1 MNELI
6 EAGHATL
13 ALLPQY
19 YVWVL
24 IFVVLERLF
33 PAVEHKSLRGWTFN
47 LATGALYLVAGTLA
61 SGIGAL
67 IGTGIRTRLG
77 LGLIDLRLS
86 RTDTVL
92 GAIAATLLSLFV
104 FDFFYYWW
112 HRSQHKYPALWA
124 IHKLHHLD
132 EGINVSTDNRH
143 HWLEDIGRIPTIAI
157 PAAVFFTLSPEAG
170 GIVGFFFVPWTIF
183 IHANLR
189 LQLGPLSWLLDNP
202 QVHRI
207 HHSRL
212 SEHFDRNF
220 AAYFPIW
227 DVAFGTYFHPRRG
240 EFPPTG
246 VADEP
251 PVSRV
256 VDGALLPFR
265 TWYRALLAGPVNSD
279 LPFSSS
285 TSQRTPWIKN
295 S

>member
-6 EAGHATL
+6 QAARTSIAYEPL
-13 ALLPQY
+13 
-19 YVWVL
+19 YVAWLV
-24 IFVVLERLF
+24 IFLVLERLF

-47 LATGALYLVAGTLA
+47 LATGVLYLTAGTLA

-67 IGTGIRTRLG
+67 IGGAIKARLG
-77 LGLIDLRLS
+77 LGLIDLRIS
-86 RTDTVL
+86 HTDTVL
-92 GAIAATLLSLFV
+92 GAIAATLLSLLI

-112 HRSQHKYPALWA
+112 HRSQHRYPALWA

-132 EGINVSTDNRH
+132 EAINATTDVRH
-143 HWLEDIGRIPTIAI
+143 HWLEDIGRIAAITIPIAI
-157 PAAVFFTLSPEAG
+157 LFNLSPEAG
-170 GIVGFFFVPWTIF
+170 GTVGFFFVAWTIF
-183 IHANLR
+183 FHANLR
-189 LQLGPLSWLLDNP
+189 LQLGPLSWLINCP

-227 DVAFGTYFHPRRG
+227 DVLFGTYFHPRRR

-246 VADEP
+246 LADEP
-251 PVSRV
+251 AVSRIF
-256 VDGALLPFR
+256 DGALLPFR
-265 TWYRALLAGPVNSD
+265 TWYRTLLVRPGNSVLPV
-279 LPFSSS
+279 SSS
-285 TSQRTPWIKN
+285 TSQRTPWIKK